1 MKKHILKFL
10 TFIFLLTSFVHMSSN
25 LGFAE
30 ENKKFECEVNCCFS
44 IGQNCKT
51 AFHIQ
56 RHDKRFQASPLD
68 WMRDYS
74 LDVCL
79 HLFKTKFQ
87 DFFEEIEERGIYYNN
102 DRKIYEK
109 HVKDVKN
116 SILSVHHFSS
126 KAPLNKEHQKFRK
139 MMLNRANKV
148 DNILNQSES
157 IALVYSQEN
166 KNYSMPSNEK
176 FIEFLKSFA
185 EIYPNKNIYLIVVRD
200 AYVEGIQKKITFE
213 EDNLKII
220 EFTFSDDG
228 QDWTGNHNLWDEVMN
243 CIKLVRKS

>member
-1 MKKHILKFL
+1 MKKYILKFL
-10 TFIFLLTSFVHMSSN
+10 TFIFLLISFVHMSSN

-56 RHDKRFQASPLD
+56 RCGKRFQASPLD

-79 HLFKTKFQ
+79 HLFKTKFS
-87 DFFEEIEERGIYYNN
+87 DFFEEIYESESWPQYTTRNVN
-102 DRKIYEK
+102 DA
-109 HVKDVKN
+109 KN
-116 SILSVHHFSS
+116 KILSVHYFP
-126 KAPLNKEHQKFRK
+126 KDIPMYGDEHQKFRK

-228 QDWTGNHNLWDEVMN
+228 QDWTGNHNLWDEVIN
-243 CIKLVRKS
+243 CIKLTRIF